1 MGFVTLGIAAGV
13 YGFSAGGGYGR
24 GAVLGFSGAIFQMFA
39 HGLVS
44 AALFMVAGSL
54 GHKIGT
60 RNISELGG
68 IAKRAP
74 RLATFML
81 LSFMGSL
88 GLPGLV
94 GFVAEFSVFIG
105 VYAAFGLL
113 VFVPILTVVVT
124 AAYFIWA
131 MQRAIFGPL
140 NPKWETMPDLHRFEV
155 VPLAVLV
162 ASFAVFGIVP
172 VLFLSFLSSWAQGI
186 LGGL

>member
-13 YGFSAGGGYGR
+13 YGFTVSGR
-24 GAVLGFSGAIFQMFA
+24 GAGLGFWGAIFPMFA

-74 RLATFML
+74 RMATFMMISYAVFCL
-81 LSFMGSL
+81 KKKI
-88 GLPGLV
+88 V
-94 GFVAEFSVFIG
+94 GFVAEFSVFLG

-113 VFVPILTVVVT
+113 VFVPILTV
-124 AAYFIWA
+124 I
-131 MQRAIFGPL
+131 
-140 NPKWETMPDLHRFEV
+140 
-155 VPLAVLV
+155 
-162 ASFAVFGIVP
+162 
-172 VLFLSFLSSWAQGI
+172 
-186 LGGL
+186 